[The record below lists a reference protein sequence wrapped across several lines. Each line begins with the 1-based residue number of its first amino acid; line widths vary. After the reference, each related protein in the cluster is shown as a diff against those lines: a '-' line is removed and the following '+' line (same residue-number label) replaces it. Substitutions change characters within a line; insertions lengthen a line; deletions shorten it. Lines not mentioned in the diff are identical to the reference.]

1 MANRKKSNDFIDIHA
16 LLSSYVSKW
25 YIFVASIV
33 ICLTLGYLYTRM
45 YKQNMAVRANVLIN
59 QEQEGAFGATSGG
72 SNGLGALFGSD
83 AYVEDEIFLISSHSL
98 YREVGKTLGLNRTH
112 YVKSGFLK
120 SYLAYPDF
128 PIDVRTEPG
137 VADTLNT
144 TIVFKIKVG
153 KDGLASIKVKEKK
166 NTLFDKDNLKLP
178 YNVETP
184 FGTFAVFPTSSFPKG
199 EKVSTTIAYSGYEAA
214 AESLTDQVVADIA
227 SRKSNVIS
235 LGIDTPYPAYG
246 SAVLNEVIAQY
257 NKRGIIDKN
266 LQGEQTASFLE
277 DRISLIGNDLDAAEM
292 AIQNYKN
299 SHNITSVSTEAAYQ
313 QGKRGAFEAELFAA
327 EREIEMLKLT
337 KDFFADSLRI
347 SELVPTTV
355 ANGSIQGAISEYNG
369 LVLTRLRLLSNATP
383 DNPIVRETER
393 KLAIARKALLQN
405 VDQALVTSQFK
416 YKELLDAK
424 AKTDSKLGNVP
435 VQEREYMSMRRQQA
449 MKEHLYTFL
458 LERRE
463 ENSMMLANATPK
475 GKIID
480 EAFTLSTPLGMSKKI
495 ILLVALFMGLIIPP
509 VLLYLW
515 KLIRNKVETRQ
526 ELEHYVSAPVLGE
539 ICTDRSG
546 RKLVVG
552 EHDTSSVTELFR
564 LLRVNLRFMLSDI
577 SDKVVLVTSTV
588 SGEGKSFISS
598 NLAASLSLDEGKRVL
613 LVGMDIRNPQ
623 LENYLDLHPKF
634 GLTNYLS
641 SSDVSLDQIIV
652 KMPGFNNLDVIVAGP
667 IPPNPAELLA
677 SSKVKELFEKLRS
690 MYDYIVVDSA
700 PVGMVSDTFTLNA
713 ISDATVYV
721 TRVNYTSITDLRF
734 IEDIYEDNR
743 LKKLSVV
750 VNGTAS
756 KRGYGYG
763 YGRKAEK

>member
-1 MANRKKSNDFIDIHA
+1 MANKKKSNDFIDIHA
-16 LLSSYVSKW
+16 LLSGYASKW
-25 YIFVASIV
+25 YIFVASVV

-45 YKQNMAVRANVLIN
+45 YKQNMAVRANVLIS

-112 YVKSGFLK
+112 YVRTGFLK
-120 SYLAYPDF
+120 SYMAFPDF
-128 PIDVRTEPG
+128 PIDVTAEAG
-137 VADTLNT
+137 VADTLST
-144 TIVFKIKVG
+144 TLVFKVKVS
-153 KDGLASIKVKEKK
+153 KDGLASIKVKEQK
-166 NTLFDKDNLKLP
+166 NTLFDKSDLRLP

-184 FGTFAVFPTSSFPKG
+184 FGTFAVVPTNTFPKG
-199 EKVSTTIAYSGYEAA
+199 ESVSTTISFSGYEAA
-214 AESLTDQVVADIA
+214 AEDLTDQVVADIA

-235 LGIDTPYPAYG
+235 LGINTPYPAYG

-266 LQGEQTASFLE
+266 LQGEQTATFLE

-299 SHNITSVSTEAAYQ
+299 THKITSVNTEAAYQ

-337 KDFFADSLRI
+337 QDFFADSLRI

-355 ANGSIQGAISEYNG
+355 ANGSIQQAISNYNG
-369 LVLTRLRLLSNATP
+369 LVLSRLRLLTKATP
-383 DNPIVRETER
+383 DNPGVKEVER
-393 KLAIARKALLQN
+393 NLAIARKALMNN
-405 VDQALVTSQFK
+405 VAQALRTAQMK
-416 YKELLDAK
+416 YNDLLAAK
-424 AKTDSKLGNVP
+424 AQTDSKLGNVP
-435 VQEREYMSMRRQQA
+435 TQEREFMSMRRQQA

-480 EAFTLSTPLGMSKKI
+480 KAFTLSKPIGMSKKL
-495 ILLVALFMGLIIPP
+495 ILLVALIVGLLIPP
-509 VLLYLW
+509 VILYLW
-515 KLIRNKVETRQ
+515 KVMRNKLETRQ
-526 ELEHYVSAPVLGE
+526 ELEHYVSAPILGE

-552 EHDTSSVTELFR
+552 EHDTSSATELFR

-588 SGEGKSFISS
+588 SGEGKSFVSS

-613 LVGMDIRNPQ
+613 LIGMDIRNPQ
-623 LENYLDLHPKF
+623 LENYLDLHPRY

-641 SSDVSLDQIIV
+641 SSDVSLDDIIV
-652 KMPGFNNLDVIVAGP
+652 KMPGFKNLDVIVAGP

-677 SSKVKELFEKLRS
+677 SAKVRELFEKLRT

-700 PVGMVSDTFTLNA
+700 PVGMVSDTFTLNS

-721 TRVNYTSITDLRF
+721 TRVNHTTLTDLRF

-763 YGRKAEK
+763 YGRKTDK